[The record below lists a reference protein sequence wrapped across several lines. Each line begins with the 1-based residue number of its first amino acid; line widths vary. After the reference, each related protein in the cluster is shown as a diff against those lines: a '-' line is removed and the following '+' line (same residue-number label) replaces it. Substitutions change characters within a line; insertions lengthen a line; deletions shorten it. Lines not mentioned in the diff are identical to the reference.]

1 MKNSFTSFVLPLL
14 FLGACFHLSY
24 QSSSNE
30 LGRTLIDSA
39 QPVQFSDCTS
49 IHSAAGFLISDLE
62 AAPDEYIPA
71 PASSDMH
78 TFEDNAYKVADILTV
93 IARLIIALTGAIF
106 GVKKL
111 RE

>member
-1 MKNSFTSFVLPLL
+1 MKNSFKSFVLPLL

-24 QSSSNE
+24 QSPSRD
-30 LGRTLIDSA
+30 LGQILIDSA
-39 QPVQFSDCTS
+39 KPVQFSDCNS
-49 IHSAAGFLISDLE
+49 INCAADFLISDLE
-62 AAPDEYIPA
+62 AAPAEYTPA
-71 PASSDMH
+71 PTNTDKS

-111 RE
+111 RN